1 MIRKLLVLA
10 AAAFLLPA
18 CATNYVASE
27 YPLSDGRIADFDL
40 NGNVT
45 VHNAYD
51 EARPVSFDGVEAD
64 LQQVTETF
72 ARQLEREIAKNGRQ
86 QGGTQD
92 KEIEVRATDMRMA
105 NRVAY
110 LEGRIHVELELGNGE
125 IVSYERRNGSPAD
138 PSRVLNGTIARAVEE
153 ALAHP
158 TILDYL
164 AE

>member
-1 MIRKLLVLA
+1 MIRKLLILA
-10 AAAFLLPA
+10 AAAVVLPA
-18 CATNYVASE
+18 CTTTYVANE

-40 NGNVT
+40 NGDVS

-51 EARPVSFDGVEAD
+51 EARPVSFDGVDAD
-64 LQQVTETF
+64 LQQITETF
-72 ARQLEREIAKNGRQ
+72 ARQLEQEIVKNGRQ
-86 QGGTQD
+86 QGGTED
-92 KEIEVRATDMRMA
+92 KEFHVRATEMRMA

-110 LEGRIHVELELGNGE
+110 LEGRIHVQLELGNGE

-158 TILDYL
+158 TVLDYL